1 LRALI
6 VAALAIALG
15 APALAQAPAPETFT
29 FENVPGLTPIPYA
42 IEVKVPK
49 TARIKSFPLADGG
62 TLAFRTKGGANYA
75 ALVTHFGTTAIVG
88 VSASGK
94 IQPFRDLEI
103 RIRKSDACFASFVA
117 IQAGARLDNNGTP
130 NDATDDTTVYDGPG
144 RGDML
149 LYDSDKDIY
158 PQSGVRLGVVRFGG
172 DPLDLV
178 KDSYDLTTTSLD
190 FTRIIILGEVVYD
203 DVVVKYG
210 RCGVIPLP

>member
-15 APALAQAPAPETFT
+15 ATALAQTPTPETFT

-130 NDATDDTTVYDGPG
+130 NDATDD
-144 RGDML
+144 ML